1 MTRLFDGVPF
11 PAGRKEWG
19 RKYHWKS
26 QKYSFRIGGLNPVR
40 RAGFWNWAGS
50 QEVPCQ
56 IFTFQIICDT
66 LNLLFKYKH
75 CVHYIASRIPL
86 ATILKASRAIG
97 ISWVL
102 VIEINT
108 LEYCYL
114 TKLLNNQQ
122 HLHVHILKKKTLSW
136 L

>member
-66 LNLLFKYKH
+66 LNLLFKYKLCARYSIQDPIGNYTESQQGH
-75 CVHYIASRIPL
+75 RYIMSAGDRNKY
-86 ATILKASRAIG
+86 T
-97 ISWVL
+97 
-102 VIEINT
+102 
-108 LEYCYL
+108 
-114 TKLLNNQQ
+114 
-122 HLHVHILKKKTLSW
+122 
-136 L
+136 